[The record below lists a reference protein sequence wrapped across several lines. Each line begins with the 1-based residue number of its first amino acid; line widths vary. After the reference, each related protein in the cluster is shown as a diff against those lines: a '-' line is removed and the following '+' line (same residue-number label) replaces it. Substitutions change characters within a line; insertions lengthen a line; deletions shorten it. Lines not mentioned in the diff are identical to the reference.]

1 MVSLR
6 KKCVLIWIKIN
17 IILFFYALIEEAVL

>member
-1 MVSLR
+1 MGSLR